1 MTYDTLTQAI
11 LNSSFADWLY
21 DDTRGI
27 YTLKSNLDIRI
38 ERREPSEGSAEFH
51 EPWANEHPDP
61 NAERLYYDIYYGASL
76 VESFMLV
83 GVDGFRAYLPL
94 PSGTT
99 TAVPKRAYLLARAV
113 DHLGTLD
120 EYLQRSKL
128 TVA

>member
-1 MTYDTLTQAI
+1 MTYDELIQII
-11 LNSSFADWLY
+11 LNSSFPAWLY

-27 YTLKSNLDIRI
+27 YTFKSDLHIRI

-51 EPWANEHPDP
+51 EEWANNHSDP
-61 NAERLYYDIYYGASL
+61 NAERMYYDIYYAASL

-94 PSGTT
+94 PKAQTSI
-99 TAVPKRAYLLARAV
+99 VPQRAYLLARAV
-113 DHLGTLD
+113 DHIGTLD